1 MVKGWITTRN
11 TSSSPSKNMS
21 NPKRSSN
28 ISGLGMGSRN
38 RTRNKDRDL
47 EALSDSDVELV
58 IQKNS
63 DQGPS
68 TAVTTQ
74 SNSDGG
80 FDFDLAERTGPHN
93 DTSPSHSRTT
103 KHTSSITVGSGN
115 SRLNPFDPRLDLEGE
130 EDRQRSYGRV

>member
-1 MVKGWITTRN
+1 
-11 TSSSPSKNMS
+11 
-21 NPKRSSN
+21 
-28 ISGLGMGSRN
+28 MGSRN

-58 IQKNS
+58 IQKIS

-68 TAVTTQ
+68 TTATAR

-80 FDFDLAERTGPHN
+80 FDFDLAERIQGTEPHN
-93 DTSPSHSRTT
+93 ETSPSNSRTT

-130 EDRQRSYGRV
+130 EDRHRSYGRV